1 MISLNACHGLG
12 ALVFWFIL
20 FTIAAWIL
28 LFSLHPTWINV
39 SAADAT
45 ISYQYLLMY
54 SALIAAGL
62 LVLAY
67 VAQRY

>member
-1 MISLNACHGLG
+1 MIALNACHGLG

-28 LFSLHPTWINV
+28 LFSVHPAWINV
-39 SAADAT
+39 SAQVDT
-45 ISYQYLLMY
+45 IHYGYLLMY
-54 SALIAAGL
+54 SALIAVGL